1 LQHIEKAKQPMKDD
15 ALLSPVQ
22 SPLLNARAGNAVQH
36 GYFTREGGVSDG
48 IYRGLNVGLGS
59 RDDRAR
65 VEENRARVS
74 AWFGAAPQK
83 LATVNQVHSPDAIIV
98 GAGYD
103 GTRAEA
109 DALVTATPGLV
120 IGVLSADCGPVLFA
134 DAQAGVIGAAHAGW
148 KGALTGVLESTIE
161 AMISLGARR
170 DHITASLGP
179 SISRRNYEVGTEFVE
194 RFIEKD
200 ARYAAFFTPSK
211 RAGHAMFDLPGL
223 TTRRLTDAGV
233 TAENLDLC
241 TYADEERFFSY
252 RRTTHRSE
260 PDYGRQISAI
270 SLREA

>member
-1 LQHIEKAKQPMKDD
+1 MKDD
-15 ALLSPVQ
+15 ALPSPVQ
-22 SPLLNARAGNAVQH
+22 STLLSERAGNVVKH
-36 GYFTREGGVSDG
+36 GYFTREGGVSGG

-59 RDDRAR
+59 NDDRAL

-74 AWFGAAPQK
+74 AWFGAEPHK
-83 LATVNQVHSPDAIIV
+83 LATLHQVHSPDAVIV
-98 GAGYD
+98 DESYD
-103 GTRAEA
+103 GTRQEA

-134 DAQAGVIGAAHAGW
+134 DAEAGVIGAAHAGW
-148 KGALTGVLESTIE
+148 KGALGGVLESTIE
-161 AMISLGARR
+161 TMISLGARR
-170 DHITASLGP
+170 ERIVASLGP

-194 RFIEKD
+194 RFLEKD
-200 ARYAAFFTPSK
+200 PGYAQFFTPSP

-223 TTRRLTDAGV
+223 TTKRLTDAGV
-233 TAENLDLC
+233 MAENLDLC

-270 SLREA
+270 SIREA

>member
-1 LQHIEKAKQPMKDD
+1 MKDD

-22 SPLLNARAGNAVQH
+22 SPLLSSTAGNAIMH

-48 IYRGLNVGLGS
+48 IYQGLNVGLGS
-59 RDDRAR
+59 RDERSR

-74 AWFGAAPQK
+74 AWFGAAPEK
-83 LATVNQVHSPDAIIV
+83 LATVHQVHSPDVLIV
-98 GAGYD
+98 DASYD
-103 GTRAEA
+103 GARAEA

-120 IGVLSADCGPVLFA
+120 IGVLSADCGPVLFV
-134 DAQAGVIGAAHAGW
+134 DAEAGVIGAAHAGW

-170 DHITASLGP
+170 DRIAASLGP

-194 RFIEKD
+194 RFLEKD
-200 ARYAAFFTPSK
+200 PAYAVFFTPST
-211 RAGHAMFDLPGL
+211 REGHAMFDLPGL

-233 TAENLDLC
+233 IAENLDLC

-270 SLREA
+270 SIREA

>member
-1 LQHIEKAKQPMKDD
+1 MKDD

-22 SPLLNARAGNAVQH
+22 SPLLASRAESAIRH
-36 GYFTREGGVSDG
+36 GYFTRQGGISDG

-59 RDDRAR
+59 RDERVR

-74 AWFGAAPQK
+74 GWFGAAPQK
-83 LATVNQVHSPDAIIV
+83 LATVNQVHSPDALIV
-98 GAGYD
+98 DASYD
-103 GTRAEA
+103 GSRPQA

-170 DHITASLGP
+170 AQIAACLGP
-179 SISRRNYEVGTEFVE
+179 SISRRNYEVGSEFVE
-194 RFIEKD
+194 RFLEKD
-200 ARYAAFFTPSK
+200 SSYAVFFTPSP
-211 RAGHAMFDLPGL
+211 REGHAMFDLPAL
-223 TTRRLTDAGV
+223 TTRRLTEAGV
-233 TAENLDLC
+233 TAENLDIC

-270 SLREA
+270 SIREA

>member
-1 LQHIEKAKQPMKDD
+1 MKDD

-22 SPLLNARAGNAVQH
+22 SPLLSSRAGNTIRH

-59 RDDRAR
+59 KDERAS

-74 AWFGAAPQK
+74 GWFGTGPQK
-83 LATVNQVHSPDAIIV
+83 LATVNQVHSPDALIV
-98 GAGYD
+98 DGNYD
-103 GTRAEA
+103 GARPPA

-134 DAQAGVIGAAHAGW
+134 DTEAGVIGAAHAGW

-170 DHITASLGP
+170 AHIAASLGP
-179 SISRRNYEVGTEFVE
+179 SISRRNYEVGNEFVE
-194 RFIEKD
+194 RFLEKD
-200 ARYAAFFTPSK
+200 PAYAVFFTPSA
-211 RAGHAMFDLPGL
+211 REGHAMFDLPGL
-223 TTRRLTDAGV
+223 TTKRLTDAGV
-233 TAENLDLC
+233 MAENLDLC

-270 SLREA
+270 SIREA

>member
-1 LQHIEKAKQPMKDD
+1 MKDD

-22 SPLLNARAGNAVQH
+22 SPLLSSKTGSAIRH
-36 GYFTREGGVSDG
+36 GYFTRKGGVSGG
-48 IYRGLNVGLGS
+48 IYHGLNVGLGS
-59 RDDRAR
+59 RDERSH

-74 AWFGAAPQK
+74 SWFGAEPQK
-83 LATVNQVHSPDAIIV
+83 LATVHQVHSPDAVIV
-98 GAGYD
+98 DASYD
-103 GTRAEA
+103 GTRTEA

-120 IGVLSADCGPVLFA
+120 IGVLSADCGPILFA
-134 DAQAGVIGAAHAGW
+134 DAEAGVIGAAHAGW
-148 KGALTGVLESTIE
+148 KGALTGVLESTID

-170 DHITASLGP
+170 EHIAASLGP

-194 RFIEKD
+194 RFLEKD
-200 ARYAAFFTPSK
+200 PGYAVFFTPSA

-223 TTRRLTDAGV
+223 TTKRLSDAGV

-270 SLREA
+270 SIREA

>member
-1 LQHIEKAKQPMKDD
+1 MKDD
-15 ALLSPVQ
+15 ALPLPVQ
-22 SPLLNARAGNAVQH
+22 SPLLSTRTGNTVKH
-36 GYFTREGGVSDG
+36 GYFTRAGGVSEG

-59 RDDRAR
+59 NDERSR

-74 AWFGAAPQK
+74 AWFGAEPHR
-83 LATVNQVHSPDAIIV
+83 LATVHQIHSPDAVIV
-98 GAGYD
+98 DGSYD
-103 GTRAEA
+103 GTRVPA

-134 DAQAGVIGAAHAGW
+134 DAEAGVVGAAHAGW

-161 AMISLGARR
+161 ALISLGARR
-170 DHITASLGP
+170 EHIVAGLGP
-179 SISRRNYEVGTEFVE
+179 SISRLNYEVGSEFVE
-194 RFIEKD
+194 RFLEKD
-200 ARYAAFFTPSK
+200 SSYAAFFTPSP
-211 RAGHAMFDLPGL
+211 REGHAMFDLPGL
-223 TTRRLTDAGV
+223 TTMRLTEAGV

-270 SLREA
+270 SIREA